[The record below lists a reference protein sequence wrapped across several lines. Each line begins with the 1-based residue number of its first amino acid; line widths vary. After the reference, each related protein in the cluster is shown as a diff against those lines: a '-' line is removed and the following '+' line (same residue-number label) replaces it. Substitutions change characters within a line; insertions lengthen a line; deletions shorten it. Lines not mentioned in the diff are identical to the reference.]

1 MSNRFPAHQA
11 FVDFAHTLADT
22 SGAMLRAAATRL
34 PKIETK
40 PDASFVTDTDK
51 AIELK
56 LREMIAGAFPEHG
69 ILGEEFDPVNPG
81 ADLAWVLD
89 PIDGTAPFIAGIPV
103 YGTLIGLAWCGKP
116 FVGVMDHPATSDR
129 WAGVAGLFAEHN
141 GQRVTTRKCT
151 GLAQTFVTC
160 SSPDFM
166 TEAELA
172 CFDRLRKQ
180 AAYVQY
186 GGSCFAYGQLASGRT
201 DIAVDSGLE
210 PFDVFASA
218 AVIQGAGGQMTDWQG
233 GEITLDWAGQVITAG
248 DGDCLQAALGVLGGN

>member
-56 LREMIAGAFPEHG
+56 LREMITAAFPVHG
-69 ILGEEFDPVNPG
+69 ILGEEFEPVNPG
-81 ADLAWVLD
+81 ADLVWVLD

-103 YGTLIGLAWCGKP
+103 YGTLIGLAWRGKP
-116 FVGVMDHPATSDR
+116 FVGIIDHPATADR
-129 WAGVAGLFAEHN
+129 WSGVAGMFANHN
-141 GQRVTTRKCT
+141 GMPISTRNCA
-151 GLAQTFVTC
+151 GLAQAFTTC

-172 CFDRLRKQ
+172 RFGRLRAQ
-180 AAYVQY
+180 VPYVQY
-186 GGSCFAYGQLASGRT
+186 GGSCFVYGQLASGRT
-201 DIAVDSGLE
+201 DIAIDSGLE
-210 PFDVFASA
+210 PFDVFACA
-218 AVIQGAGGQMTDWQG
+218 AVIQGAGGRMADWQG
-233 GEITLDWAGQVITAG
+233 GEITLDWSGQVIAAG
-248 DGDCLQAALGVLGGN
+248 DQACLDAAIAALAEV